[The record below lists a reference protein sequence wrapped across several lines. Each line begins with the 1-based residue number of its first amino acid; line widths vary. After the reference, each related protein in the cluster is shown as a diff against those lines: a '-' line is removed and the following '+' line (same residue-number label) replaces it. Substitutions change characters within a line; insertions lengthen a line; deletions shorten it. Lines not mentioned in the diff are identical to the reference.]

1 MRAEKYPDQLVS
13 LTTGIVSLAGLFICG
28 GIGLLVGS
36 SIEKAVPAS
45 LLCGL
50 VGLVGGAVGGF
61 FISARDQAPANDHHP
76 PLKQSDR

>member
-1 MRAEKYPDQLVS
+1 MRAEKSPDQLIP

-36 SIEKAVPAS
+36 SIEKAVPVS

-61 FISARDQAPANDHHP
+61 FISVRDQRPAKDHHP
-76 PLKQSDR
+76 PLKIE